1 MKWFSAKSNFS
12 GEECVTWSYR
22 QQGIAFLG
30 LVVIG
35 FILTTVACSKE
46 SKPAVSK
53 QETRSLIPAPT
64 APPITPAQVAMQP
77 AVKKPM
83 RRHVSKIVTYADPAS
98 GVSFQYPR
106 KYSLKVGEQAKEEW
120 TASTPVVMDF
130 IQPGGLN
137 VVAVEMPKASF
148 PGTDFGAAF
157 FNVSMHKELTEEQC
171 SQFAFKKDAEVR
183 KAEPSKEKLG
193 AHEFGMVEDKDGN
206 VPQLTDAKYYHLYD
220 SGACYEFVLGLG
232 TAQHETAD
240 DLKVVDRDAVFKQL
254 EKILATV
261 KITPVKAPEVT
272 TTSST
277 PAPESE
283 KTNH

>member
-1 MKWFSAKSNFS
+1 MKWFSAKSNIS

-35 FILTTVACSKE
+35 FILTTVACSNE

-53 QETRSLIPAPT
+53 QQTPSLVPAA
-64 APPITPAQVAMQP
+64 APPSTPVQVAVQPP
-77 AVKKPM
+77 AVKKPA
-83 RRHVSKIVTYADPAS
+83 RRHISKIVTYADPAS

-120 TASTPVVMDF
+120 AASTPVSMDF
-130 IQPGGLN
+130 VQPGGVN
-137 VVAVEMPKASF
+137 VVAVEMPKNSY

-157 FNVSMHKELTEEQC
+157 FNVSVHKELTEAQC
-171 SQFAFKKDAEVR
+171 SQFAFAKDGEDGKINVA
-183 KAEPSKEKLG
+183 KQKLG
-193 AHEFGMVEDKDGN
+193 ALEFGMVEDMGGK
-206 VPQLTDAKYYHLYD
+206 VMQQTDARYYHLYD

-240 DLKVVDRDAVFKQL
+240 DLKTVDRDAVFNQL

-261 KITPVKAPEVT
+261 KITPVKAPEVAAT
-272 TTSST
+272 GVT
-277 PAPESE
+277 APETE
-283 KTNH
+283 KTNQ

>member
-1 MKWFSAKSNFS
+1 MS
-12 GEECVTWSYR
+12 GEECVTWSYK
-22 QQGIAFLG
+22 QQGLAFLG

-35 FILTTVACSKE
+35 FILTTVACSNE

-53 QETRSLIPAPT
+53 QETPSLIPAATPPT
-64 APPITPAQVAMQP
+64 TPVQVAVQP
-77 AVKKPM
+77 PVVKKPV
-83 RRHVSKIVTYADPAS
+83 RRHVAKIVTYADPAS

-137 VVAVEMPKASF
+137 VVAVEMPKDSY

-157 FNVSMHKELTEEQC
+157 FNVSVHKELTEEQC
-171 SQFAFKKDAEVR
+171 SQFAFKKDAELR
-183 KAEPSKEKLG
+183 TLEPSKEKLG
-193 AHEFGMVEDKDGN
+193 THEFGMVEDKDGN
-206 VPQLTDAKYYHLYD
+206 VPQLTEAKYYHLYD

-240 DLKVVDRDAVFKQL
+240 DLKMVDRNAVFNQL

-261 KITPVKAPEVT
+261 KITPVKTPEVT

-277 PAPESE
+277 SAPESE